1 MKDPRHAV
9 VEETEGEE
17 EVVEAGEHDQEVVE
31 GVLHVLRGEDVDGE
45 AVAEE
50 AEHADSDLAIQKVR
64 CLDIT

>member
-31 GVLHVLRGEDVDGE
+31 RVFHVLRGEDVDGKT
-45 AVAEE
+45 VAKE
-50 AEHADSDLAIQKVR
+50 AEHADSNLAIFES
-64 CLDIT
+64 